1 MKNHLPSLSQSL
13 CDPLTTVYLLHY
25 EERMLAREVVTIV
38 ESASP
43 SIPNQREALLI
54 AVREA
59 VTNSESLQT
68 FATVLCKVSTNVQLG
83 LAMQKD
89 IGEYI
94 LFLPILFSCAFTF

>member
-13 CDPLTTVYLLHY
+13 CDPLTTVYQLHY
-25 EERMLAREVVTIV
+25 EERMLAREVVTMV

-43 SIPNQREALLI
+43 SIPNQREALLA
-54 AVREA
+54 AVKEA
-59 VTNSESLQT
+59 IEHFKSLQT

-89 IGEYI
+89 IGEYM
-94 LFLPILFSCAFTF
+94 LFLPI